1 MKILKTFLFGLLITT
16 GMSNAIT
23 AQTIDQGTWM
33 IGGSAG
39 FSSTKIKNVDDAT
52 TSLDLSPKLG
62 LFIIDDLAVGLGL
75 SFHSTSS
82 GGTSNS
88 SFGLGPFARY
98 YITDPI
104 FVQAGVDLGLE
115 DDSATA
121 FGILLGYSW
130 FVDNTVAIEPALF
143 FSSVNYD
150 GESSDATI
158 FGLSIGIQAFAG
170 R

>member
-1 MKILKTFLFGLLITT
+1 MKILKTFLFGLLITM
-16 GMSNAIT
+16 GMAHAIT

-39 FSSTKIKNVDDAT
+39 FSSTKVKNIPAST
-52 TSLDLSPKLG
+52 NLDLSPKFG
-62 LFIIDDLAVGLGL
+62 LFIIDDLAVGLGI
-75 SFHSTSS
+75 SYKSTSS
-82 GGTSNS
+82 DGSSNS
-88 SFGLGPFARY
+88 TFGLGPFVRY
-98 YITDPI
+98 YLTDPI

-115 DDSATA
+115 EDSATS
-121 FGILLGYSW
+121 FSLSLGYSW